1 MKWLA
6 GGLTG
11 RMPPTIVSADQ
22 ILTYGERKARP
33 LVLDA
38 NVVAYFA
45 ALLRLNST
53 R

>member
-1 MKWLA
+1 
-6 GGLTG
+6 
-11 RMPPTIVSADQ
+11 MPPTVVSADQ
-22 ILTYGERKARP
+22 IITYGERKPRP